1 MFYLLSQAQ
10 GSGLPDSPSQQRKQ
24 LRSDQSKTERSRG
37 ERERGGEESRED
49 PMRKQL
55 NTYIKRVAEL
65 ETRIE
70 ELTIRAEVCNKFYY
84 YA

>member
-10 GSGLPDSPSQQRKQ
+10 GSGSPDSPSQQRKQ
-24 LRSDQSKTERSRG
+24 LRSEQNKTEKR
-37 ERERGGEESRED
+37 ERERDGEESRED
-49 PMRKQL
+49 PMKKQL

-70 ELTIRAEVCNKFYY
+70 ELTIRAEVCNKCFM
-84 YA
+84 